1 MRNKHSSPWWLMIP
15 VLVLLFLLLLPA
27 NYYFLV
33 ILSRLTNFLFTDDLS
48 SSLSEGYFKEIVISI
63 IICVLMIGID
73 IVFTINLIQY
83 IKQRRAITKEE
94 EIFQEEEQERQEIEE
109 YKNSIQ
115 NYLDSLSRK
124 EISKIDFSD
133 TPYDYLPDEYHW
145 AKQKQE
151 QEERSGV
158 SRRTVKLEDLLQ

>member
-27 NYYFLV
+27 NYYLFV
-33 ILSRLTNFLFTDDLS
+33 ILPRLITFLFTDDIS

-83 IKQRRAITKEE
+83 IKQRRAIAKEE
-94 EIFQEEEQERQEIEE
+94 KRLQEEEQERQEIEE

-115 NYLDSLSRK
+115 NHLDSLSRT
-124 EISKIDFSD
+124 EIGKIDFSNV
-133 TPYDYLPDEYHW
+133 PYKYLPEEYHW

-151 QEERSGV
+151 QEERSDV
-158 SRRTVKLEDLLQ
+158 SKRTIKLEDLLQ